1 MNASNLV
8 ATRLNQITVSSPAR
22 LHLGFLDLN
31 GNIGRKFGSF
41 GLAID
46 SHYTTVNIQAAD
58 SLQIKSSNEAA
69 RQKVIKIT
77 DQFYNT
83 IGSPVKDKHVTINI
97 NELIPSH
104 AGFGSGTQLN
114 LTVGSALAIFHGIT
128 ISTQDLAETLGRGQR
143 SGIGIA
149 SFDHGGF
156 IVDGGNKA
164 QSNKPPMLFQHSF
177 PEQWRI
183 VLIMDPSNKGIHG
196 QQETSAFNTLPKFP
210 ESYAERICHLTLMQ
224 LLPSL
229 IEQDINEFGE
239 AVTNIQAIIGDH
251 FAPAQGGRYTS
262 KTVELLLHE
271 ALSLGFK
278 GIAQSSWGPTGCV
291 FASSEYEAQELV
303 QKLNAKLQN
312 IDLNKHKVEIYV
324 AKANNSGAIIKPEH
338 L

>member
-1 MNASNLV
+1 V

-114 LTVGSALAIFHGIT
+114 LTVGSALARFHGIT
-128 ISTQDLAETLGRGQR
+128 TSTQDLAETLGRGQR

-262 KTVELLLHE
+262 KTVALLLHE